1 MTVMLSS
8 QMAYAALMFVL
19 AAASVG
25 GVATAMLYPRVARP
39 RPFNRR
45 LESLAFTSDAE
56 GVSDDEGSA
65 RDRKKAVEKTLME
78 LEAKQQGSRKG
89 NRPTLAAKMR
99 QAGLSWSFRTYV
111 FFCVAAGLACYVPP
125 MLWGFPSLTSLGFA
139 VAGGLLLPRAVVNR
153 KRKKRLKR
161 FSDEF
166 PNAIDVV
173 VRGLKAGLP
182 VSDCMRVIASEA
194 QNPVKS
200 EFAAVVAD
208 QSVGIP
214 VDESVHRLW
223 ERVPLA
229 ETSFFSIVVAVQ
241 AKTGGSLSEAL
252 GNLSKVLRER
262 KNMQAKIKAM
272 SSEAKTSAMIIGAM
286 PFLVSGALFLTAPD
300 YMTLLFTT
308 MTGKIVLAGCAMWM
322 GTGTLIMRKMINFEI

>member
-1 MTVMLSS
+1 MTAVLSS
-8 QMAYAALMFVL
+8 PMAYAALMFVL
-19 AAASVG
+19 AAASVA
-25 GVATAMLYPRVARP
+25 GVATAILYPRVAQP

-45 LESLAFTSDAE
+45 FESLAVTSDTE
-56 GVSDDEGSA
+56 GVSDDEGTA

-78 LEAKQQGSRKG
+78 IEAKQQGTRKG
-89 NRPTLAAKMR
+89 KRPTLATKMQ
-99 QAGLSWSFRTYV
+99 QAGLSWSVRTYV
-111 FFCVAAGLACYVPP
+111 FVCMAAGLASYLPP
-125 MLWGFPSLTSLGFA
+125 MLWGFAPLTSLGFA
-139 VAGGLLLPRAVVNR
+139 VAGGLLLPRAFVNR

-182 VSDCMRVIASEA
+182 VPDCMRVIASEA
-194 QNPVKS
+194 QDPVKS

-262 KNMQAKIKAM
+262 KKMHAKIKAM
-272 SSEAKTSAMIIGAM
+272 SSEAKTSAVIIGAM

-308 MTGKIVLAGCAMWM
+308 TTGKLVLAGCALWM